1 MTTISPNLQSLVAMA
16 IGKLN
21 AVSEAVSDT
30 DKAIALKTAK
40 DLKQARGLLD
50 VIREEINDLRKAV
63 KATPVKKGK

>member
-1 MTTISPNLQSLVAMA
+1 MTSISPNLQSLVAMA

-21 AVSEAVSDT
+21 AVSESVTDI
-30 DKAIALKTAK
+30 DKAIAPKTAK

-63 KATPVKKGK
+63 KATPVKKK